1 MSNKYD
7 FAAVEP
13 KWQKYWEEHGSFRAK
28 EDHTKPKFYALV
40 EFPYPS
46 GHGMHVGHIKAYSG
60 LEVVSRKRRMQGY
73 NVLFPIGFDA
83 YGLPTENTAIK
94 TGVHPRKVTDDNI
107 VKFTGQLKRVGFSF
121 DWSRVIDTTD
131 EHYYK
136 WTQWIFLK
144 MFEKG
149 LAFRD
154 KTLVNYCPSCKVV
167 LSNEDSQGGKCDI
180 CHSEIVQKTKEVWY
194 LRITEYAD
202 KLLQGLEEVD
212 YLPNVKLQ
220 QQNWIGKS
228 TGAFV
233 NFAVKEHADEKL
245 RIYTTR
251 PDTLYGVTFMVI
263 APEHPIIQK
272 YRDSI
277 ANIAD
282 LDAYKAECA
291 KKSEFERT
299 QLVKDKT
306 GVKIE
311 GLTGIN
317 PITGKEIPIYISD
330 YVMMGY
336 GTGAIM
342 AVPAHDTR
350 DYDFAKKFGIDIIE
364 VIKGGDISKEAY
376 TGDGEMVNSGIL
388 NGITNKK
395 DAIEKMLEVLAEK
408 GCGEKGVQYK
418 MKDWAFNRQRYWGE
432 PIPIVYCP
440 KCGMVPVP
448 YEELPLRLPPVENFE
463 PGKDGESPLAKIES
477 FVNCKCPKCG
487 AAARRETDTM
497 PQWAGSSWYF
507 LRYCDP
513 HNDKEFASQEALK
526 YWMPVDWYNGGM
538 EHVTR
543 HMISSRFWHKFLYD
557 LDLVPTSEPYAKRT
571 AQGLILGPDGEKM
584 SKSRGNVVDPNDVVD
599 VYGADVLRLYVL
611 FMGDYE
617 KAAPWSE
624 SSVKGCKRFVDRI
637 WALQDKVTDSDSYS
651 DALRSKMHKTIKK
664 VSEDIEAMKFNT
676 AIAAM
681 MTLLNDIYDAGS
693 ITKKE
698 FRDLLI
704 LLYPFAPHISEELY
718 QVIGCEGV
726 LSEQEWVT
734 YDEAQCVDDTI
745 EIVVQINGKVRAKL
759 EIPADAEKDAVLAQ
773 AAAEPKVSEAIAGKT
788 IIKQIY
794 VPKKLVNFVA
804 K

>member
-1 MSNKYD
+1 MKEYNFS
-7 FAAVEP
+7 AIES
-13 KWQKYWEEHGSFRAK
+13 KWQKYWDEHKTFEASNDFSK
-28 EDHTKPKFYALV
+28 KKFYGLV

-107 VKFTGQLKRVGFSF
+107 KKFTGQLKRVGFSF

-131 EHYYK
+131 ENYYK

-144 MFEKG
+144 MFENG
-149 LAFRD
+149 LVFRD

-167 LSNEDSQGGKCDI
+167 LSNEDSQGGHCDV

-212 YLPNVKLQ
+212 YLPNIKLQ

-233 NFAVKEHADEKL
+233 NFKIKEQDEQLK
-245 RIYTTR
+245 IYTTR

-272 YRDSI
+272 YRNSI
-277 ANIAD
+277 ANIDD
-282 LDAYKAECA
+282 LDAYKTECA

-306 GVKIE
+306 GVKID
-311 GLTGIN
+311 GLTAIN

-376 TGDGEMVNSGIL
+376 TGDGEMVNSGEL

-395 DAIEKMLEVLAEK
+395 EAIEKMLTVLEK
-408 GCGEKGVQYK
+408 LGCGEKGVQYK

-432 PIPIVYCP
+432 PIPIVHCP
-440 KCGMVPVP
+440 HCGMVAVP
-448 YEELPLRLPPVENFE
+448 YDELPLKLPPVENFE
-463 PGKDGESPLAKIES
+463 PGTDGESPLAKIDS
-477 FVNCKCPKCG
+477 FVHCKCPKCG
-487 AAARRETDTM
+487 CDAKRETDTM

-513 HNDKEFASQEALK
+513 NNNDEFASQEALK

-543 HMISSRFWHKFLYD
+543 HMIYSRFWHKFLYD
-557 LDLVPTSEPYAKRT
+557 LGLVPTSEPYAKRT

-599 VYGADVLRLYVL
+599 EYGADVLRLYVL

-637 WALQDKVTDSDSYS
+637 WALQDKVVDSDEYS
-651 DALRSKMHKTIKK
+651 DKLRSLMHKTIKK
-664 VSEDIEAMKFNT
+664 VSDDIESMKFNT

-681 MTLLNDIYDAGS
+681 MTLLNEIYNVGS

-704 LLYPFAPHISEELY
+704 ILNPFAPHVTEELY
-718 QVIGCEGV
+718 QMIGCEGV
-726 LSEQEWVT
+726 LDEQEWVT
-734 YDEAQCVDDTI
+734 YDEALCKDDTI
-745 EIVVQINGKVRAKL
+745 EIVCQINGKVKSKLTIPTDAAKDDVIAL
-759 EIPADAEKDAVLAQ
+759 AKAD
-773 AAAEPKVSEAIAGKT
+773 EAIVKATEGKN
-788 IIKQIY
+788 IVKEIY
-794 VPKKLVNFVA
+794 VPNKLVNLVV

>member
-1 MSNKYD
+1 MKEYNFS
-7 FAAVEP
+7 AIES
-13 KWQKYWEEHGSFRAK
+13 KWQKYWDEHKTFEASNDFSK
-28 EDHTKPKFYALV
+28 KKFYGLV

-107 VKFTGQLKRVGFSF
+107 KKFTGQLKRVGFSF

-131 EHYYK
+131 ENYYK

-144 MFEKG
+144 MFENG
-149 LAFRD
+149 LVFRD

-167 LSNEDSQGGKCDI
+167 LSNEDSQGGHCDV

-212 YLPNVKLQ
+212 YLPNIKLQ

-233 NFAVKEHADEKL
+233 NFKIKEQDEQLK
-245 RIYTTR
+245 IYTTR

-272 YRDSI
+272 YRNSI

-282 LDAYKAECA
+282 LDAYKTECA

-306 GVKIE
+306 GVKID
-311 GLTGIN
+311 GLTAIN

-376 TGDGEMVNSGIL
+376 TGDGEMVNSGEL

-395 DAIEKMLEVLAEK
+395 EAIEKMLTVLEK
-408 GCGEKGVQYK
+408 MGCGEKGVQYK

-432 PIPIVYCP
+432 PIPIVHCP
-440 KCGMVPVP
+440 HCGMVAVP
-448 YEELPLRLPPVENFE
+448 YDELPLKLPPVENFE
-463 PGKDGESPLAKIES
+463 PGTDGESPLAKIDS
-477 FVNCKCPKCG
+477 FVHCKCPKCG
-487 AAARRETDTM
+487 CDAKRETDTM

-513 HNDKEFASQEALK
+513 NNNDEFASQEALK

-543 HMISSRFWHKFLYD
+543 HMIYSRFWHKFLYD
-557 LDLVPTSEPYAKRT
+557 LGLVPTSEPYAKRT

-599 VYGADVLRLYVL
+599 EYGADVLRLYVL

-637 WALQDKVTDSDSYS
+637 WALQDKVVDSDEYS
-651 DALRSKMHKTIKK
+651 DKLRSLMHKTIKK
-664 VSEDIEAMKFNT
+664 VSDDIESMKFNT

-681 MTLLNDIYDAGS
+681 MTLLNEIYNVGS

-698 FRDLLI
+698 FRDFLI
-704 LLYPFAPHISEELY
+704 ILNPFAPHVTEELY
-718 QVIGCEGV
+718 QMIGCEGV
-726 LSEQEWVT
+726 LDEQEWVT
-734 YDEAQCVDDTI
+734 YDEALCKDDTI
-745 EIVVQINGKVRAKL
+745 EIVCQINGKVKSKLTIPTDAAKDDVIAL
-759 EIPADAEKDAVLAQ
+759 AKAD
-773 AAAEPKVSEAIAGKT
+773 EAIIKATEGKN
-788 IIKQIY
+788 IVKEIY
-794 VPKKLVNFVA
+794 VPNKLVNLVV

>member
-1 MSNKYD
+1 MKEYNFS
-7 FAAVEP
+7 AIES
-13 KWQKYWEEHGSFRAK
+13 KWQKYWDEHKTFEASNDFSKKKYYG
-28 EDHTKPKFYALV
+28 LV

-107 VKFTGQLKRVGFSF
+107 KKFTGQLKRVGFSF

-131 EHYYK
+131 ENYYK

-144 MFEKG
+144 MFENG
-149 LAFRD
+149 LVFRD

-167 LSNEDSQGGKCDI
+167 LSNEDSQGGHCDV

-212 YLPNVKLQ
+212 YLPNIKLQ

-233 NFAVKEHADEKL
+233 NFKIKEQDEQLK
-245 RIYTTR
+245 IYTTR

-272 YRDSI
+272 YRNGI

-282 LDAYKAECA
+282 LDAYKTECA

-306 GVKIE
+306 GVKID
-311 GLTGIN
+311 GLTAIN

-376 TGDGEMVNSGIL
+376 TGDGEMVNSGEL

-395 DAIEKMLEVLAEK
+395 EAIEKMLTVLEK
-408 GCGEKGVQYK
+408 LGCGEKGVQYK

-432 PIPIVYCP
+432 PIPIVHCP
-440 KCGMVPVP
+440 HCGMVAVP
-448 YEELPLRLPPVENFE
+448 YDELPLKLPPVENFE
-463 PGKDGESPLAKIES
+463 PGTDGESPLAKIDS
-477 FVNCKCPKCG
+477 FVHCKCPKCG
-487 AAARRETDTM
+487 CDAKRETDTM

-513 HNDKEFASQEALK
+513 NNNDEFASQEALK

-543 HMISSRFWHKFLYD
+543 HMIYSRFWHKFLYD
-557 LDLVPTSEPYAKRT
+557 LGLVPTSEPYAKRT

-599 VYGADVLRLYVL
+599 EYGADVLRLYVL

-637 WALQDKVTDSDSYS
+637 WALQDKVVDSDEYS
-651 DALRSKMHKTIKK
+651 DKLRSLMHKTIKK
-664 VSEDIEAMKFNT
+664 VSDDIESMKFNT

-681 MTLLNDIYDAGS
+681 MTLLNEIYNVGS

-704 LLYPFAPHISEELY
+704 ILNPFAPHVTEELY
-718 QVIGCEGV
+718 QLIGCEGV
-726 LSEQEWVT
+726 LDEQEWVT
-734 YDEAQCVDDTI
+734 YDEALCKDDTI
-745 EIVVQINGKVRAKL
+745 EIVCQINGKVKSKLTIPTDAAKDDVIAL
-759 EIPADAEKDAVLAQ
+759 AKAD
-773 AAAEPKVSEAIAGKT
+773 EAIVKATEGKN
-788 IIKQIY
+788 IVKEIY
-794 VPKKLVNFVA
+794 VPNKLVNLVV

>member
-1 MSNKYD
+1 MKEYNFS
-7 FAAVEP
+7 AIES
-13 KWQKYWEEHGSFRAK
+13 KWQKYWDEHKTFEASNDFSK
-28 EDHTKPKFYALV
+28 KKFYGLV

-107 VKFTGQLKRVGFSF
+107 KKFTGQLKRVGFSF

-131 EHYYK
+131 ENYYK

-144 MFEKG
+144 MFENG
-149 LAFRD
+149 LVFRD

-167 LSNEDSQGGKCDI
+167 LSNEDSQGGHCDV

-212 YLPNVKLQ
+212 YLPNIKLQ

-233 NFAVKEHADEKL
+233 NFKIKEQDEQLK
-245 RIYTTR
+245 IYTTR

-272 YRDSI
+272 YRNSI

-282 LDAYKAECA
+282 LDAYKTECA

-306 GVKIE
+306 GVKID
-311 GLTGIN
+311 GLTAIN

-376 TGDGEMVNSGIL
+376 TGDGEMVNSGEL

-395 DAIEKMLEVLAEK
+395 EAIEKMLTVLEK
-408 GCGEKGVQYK
+408 LGCGEKGVQYK

-432 PIPIVYCP
+432 PIPIVHCP
-440 KCGMVPVP
+440 HCGMVAVP
-448 YEELPLRLPPVENFE
+448 YDELPLKLPPVENFE
-463 PGKDGESPLAKIES
+463 PGTDGESPLAKIDS
-477 FVNCKCPKCG
+477 FVHCKCPKCG
-487 AAARRETDTM
+487 CDAKRETDTM

-513 HNDKEFASQEALK
+513 NNNDEFASQEALK

-543 HMISSRFWHKFLYD
+543 HMIYSRFWHKFLYD
-557 LDLVPTSEPYAKRT
+557 LGLVPTSEPYAKRT

-599 VYGADVLRLYVL
+599 EYGADVLRLYVL

-637 WALQDKVTDSDSYS
+637 WALQDKVVDSDEYS
-651 DALRSKMHKTIKK
+651 DKLRSLMYKTIKK
-664 VSEDIEAMKFNT
+664 VSDDIESMKFNT

-681 MTLLNDIYDAGS
+681 MTLLNEIYNVGS

-704 LLYPFAPHISEELY
+704 ILNPFAPHVTEELY
-718 QVIGCEGV
+718 QLIGCEGV
-726 LSEQEWVT
+726 LDEQEWVT
-734 YDEAQCVDDTI
+734 YDEALCKDDTI
-745 EIVVQINGKVRAKL
+745 EIVCQINGKVKSKLTIPTDAAKDDVIAL
-759 EIPADAEKDAVLAQ
+759 AKAD
-773 AAAEPKVSEAIAGKT
+773 EAIVKATEGKN
-788 IIKQIY
+788 IVKEIY
-794 VPKKLVNFVA
+794 VPNKLVNLVV